1 MKRRLVLHIIFLLFL
16 APSLLYA
23 QESGEEAIIKTD
35 TLRRQKKLQIVALPV
50 VFYTP
55 ETQFGF
61 GGGGQLFLLSENAR
75 FHNRISNVL
84 VTAIYTTNEQLIF
97 EALPEIYLGKGNY
110 FIDASYRFEIYPNSF
125 WGIGPDTAEDAEE
138 IYNQTSHILDI
149 NFLKRLPPNLNFG
162 FTFRFANHQVTEVEE
177 GGLLDSGLILGSD
190 RAVITGFGATFN
202 LDDRDDVGSAT
213 SGNYLSF
220 SARFSSEL
228 LGATQG
234 FNTFILDLRTYRPIG
249 KKSVFAAQ
257 FYVESHFGDVPFQGQ
272 AAFGGSKGARGYF
285 KGRFIDNHMYVFQG
299 EYRYRFKPRW
309 AVNAFGLFGS
319 VNDEISNLYQF
330 DNLKPSFGGGIRFK
344 ILKDKSTW
352 VRLDYGVGKDGQKG
366 IYFGVNEVF

>member
-1 MKRRLVLHIIFLLFL
+1 MIRKIILLICLLIL
-16 APSLLYA
+16 APLVGIS
-23 QESGEEAIIKTD
+23 QERGEEAIVKTD
-35 TLRRQKKLQIVALPV
+35 TLRRDKNVQILGLPV

-55 ETQFGF
+55 ETKFGF
-61 GGGGQLFLLSENAR
+61 GGGGQLFLLSDKAR
-75 FHNRISNVL
+75 FNNRISNVL
-84 VTAIYTTNEQLIF
+84 VTAIYTTNKQLIF

-110 FIDASYRFEIYPNSF
+110 FIDASYRFEIFPNSF
-125 WGIGPDTAEDAEE
+125 WGLGPNTLEEDRE
-138 IYNQTSHILDI
+138 IYDQTSHILEA

-162 FTFRFANHQVTEVEE
+162 FTFRFANHQITEVEE
-177 GGLLDSGLILGSD
+177 GGLLDSGLIPGSD
-190 RAVITGFGATFN
+190 RAVITGFGAIFN

-220 SARFSSEL
+220 GARYSSKL

-257 FYVESHFGDVPFQGQ
+257 LYLENHFGEVPFQGQ

-285 KGRFIDNHMYVFQG
+285 KGRFIDKHMYVLQG
-299 EYRYRFKPRW
+299 EYRYRFHPRW

-319 VNDEISNLYQF
+319 VNNEARELYRF
-330 DNLKPSFGGGIRFK
+330 ENLKPSLGAGLRYK

-352 VRLDYGVGKDGQKG
+352 LRIDYGAGKDGQNG

>member
-1 MKRRLVLHIIFLLFL
+1 MIRKVLIHIFLFALVPFL
-16 APSLLYA
+16 SAA
-23 QESGEEAIIKTD
+23 QESGEEAIVKTD
-35 TLRRQKKLQIVALPV
+35 TLRRDKKIQIVGLPV
-50 VFYTP
+50 AFYTP
-55 ETQFGF
+55 ETEFGF
-61 GGGGQLFLLSENAR
+61 GGGGQLFLLGEQAR
-75 FHNRISNVL
+75 FNNRISNVL
-84 VTAIYTTNEQLIF
+84 ITAIYTTNEQLVF

-110 FIDASYRFEIYPNSF
+110 FIDASYRFAIFPNSF
-125 WGIGPDTAEDAEE
+125 WGIGPNTAEEDEE
-138 IYNQTSHILDI
+138 IYNETSHILEA

-177 GGLLDSGLILGSD
+177 GGQLDSGLILGSD
-190 RAVITGFGATFN
+190 RAVIAGFGAIFN

-213 SGNYLSF
+213 SGNFLSF
-220 SARFSSEL
+220 SARYSSKL

-257 FYVESHFGDVPFQGQ
+257 LYLENHFGEVPFQGQ

-285 KGRFIDNHMYVFQG
+285 KGRFIDKHMYVLQG
-299 EYRYRFKPRW
+299 EYRYRFHPRW
-309 AVNAFGLFGS
+309 AVNGFGLFGS
-319 VNDEISNLYQF
+319 VNNEVKELYRF
-330 DNLKPSFGGGIRFK
+330 ENLKPSLGGGIRFK

-352 VRLDYGVGKDGQKG
+352 VRLDYGAGKGGQSG